1 MVRRVDLSDAGEIVS
16 IYNDY
21 ILNSVVSFETEALT
35 VEEMQQ
41 RIRDFSSSFPY
52 FVYEKDGHIAGYC
65 YAHAW
70 KSRAAYSG
78 TLETTVY
85 LAPEF
90 KGKGIGRELMER
102 LISECRSLGYS
113 ALIACITAS
122 NTDSINFHSRLGF
135 EKVSHFKHVGH
146 KFGRWLD
153 VVDYELLL

>member
-1 MVRRVDLSDAGEIVS
+1 MIRRVDLSDAGEIAS

-41 RIRDFSSSFPY
+41 RICAFSSSFPY

-70 KSRAAYSG
+70 KSRAAYFA

-85 LAPEF
+85 IAPEF
-90 KGKGIGRELMER
+90 KGMGIGRDLMER

-122 NTDSINFHSRLGF
+122 NTGSINFHSRLGF
-135 EKVSHFKHVGH
+135 EKVSHFKRVGY

>member
-1 MVRRVDLSDAGEIVS
+1 MIRRVDLSDAGEIVS

-52 FVYEKDGHIAGYC
+52 FVYEKAGHIAGYC

-90 KGKGIGRELMER
+90 KGKGIGRELMEK

-135 EKVSHFKHVGH
+135 EKVSHFKRVGH